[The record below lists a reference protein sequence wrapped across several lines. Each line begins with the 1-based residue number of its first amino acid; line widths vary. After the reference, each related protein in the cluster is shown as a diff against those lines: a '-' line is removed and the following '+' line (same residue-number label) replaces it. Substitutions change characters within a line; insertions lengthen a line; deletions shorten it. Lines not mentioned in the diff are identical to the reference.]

1 MTDSLSDQQTATA
14 ARSQAHALFA
24 QPMCYVVITARLF
37 VADVGLGRGLAD
49 GAAEL
54 FIVGF
59 GAT

>member
-14 ARSQAHALFA
+14 ARSEAHA
-24 QPMCYVVITARLF
+24 LF

-49 GAAEL
+49 GATEL